1 MTAIAN
7 PVRGSLASN
16 PMKRFERLYVVLLG
30 SALVCY
36 LLLGKAF
43 AYLGVPPVYVGE
55 LLIVLGVLAAAQ
67 SRCLPASMASLPSLM
82 LFLLMAWVAV
92 LTFHNLAEFG
102 FDSLRDSVVVTY
114 GVFAFIVT
122 SLLIAD
128 PSRLEWIVRSY
139 RYVSVLIVT
148 AAPLALMM
156 SSASMEA
163 LREAMNVPPFV
174 RTGEL
179 AVHLA
184 GATAFTLLGFRKQGW
199 IWSLFLLMA
208 VALVFAQNRG
218 GALAIAISAGVAVI
232 LSGNARGVCQFIFIG
247 GALALI
253 AAIANVNISLGGER
267 DFHFDQIIANLSSI
281 WSDSDTGNLDGT
293 KEWRL
298 SWWTAIVQYTL
309 QGDYFWTGKGFG
321 PNLAV
326 VDGFL
331 VGTEFDAPLV
341 RSPHNAHLTILA
353 RAGVPGLVLWVLFL
367 VAWFGTL
374 ARNAWVAWLSGEGSW
389 ARFFV
394 FVACYALAILVDAA
408 FDVAL
413 EGPMLGIWFWV
424 LIGVGMGSS
433 MIFWSRHPERSAY
446 GV

>member
-1 MTAIAN
+1 LL
-7 PVRGSLASN
+7 PVILG
-16 PMKRFERLYVVLLG
+16 LL
-30 SALVCY
+30 V
-36 LLLGKAF
+36 
-43 AYLGVPPVYVGE
+43 
-55 LLIVLGVLAAAQ
+55 AAR
-67 SRCLPASMASLPSLM
+67 SRCLTASIASLPSVIL
-82 LFLLMAWVAV
+82 LLLMGWVAV

-114 GVFAFIVT
+114 GVFAFIVA
-122 SLLIAD
+122 SLLIVD
-128 PSRLEWIVRSY
+128 PSRLEWIVRCY

-148 AAPLALMM
+148 AAPVALMM
-156 SSASMEA
+156 SSASLES
-163 LREAMNVPPFV
+163 LRTATNLPPFV
-174 RTGEL
+174 RAGEL

-199 IWSLFLLMA
+199 IWSLLLLLA

-218 GALAIAISAGVAVI
+218 GALAIAISAGVAVV
-232 LSGNARGVCQFIFIG
+232 LSGNIRGVCQFILLG
-247 GALALI
+247 GALAMI
-253 AAIANVNISLGGER
+253 AVIADVNISLGGER

-281 WSDSDTGNLDGT
+281 WSGSDTGNLDGT

-298 SWWTAIVQYTL
+298 RWWTTIVQYTF

-331 VGTEFDAPLV
+331 VGTELDVPLV

-353 RAGVPGLVLWVLFL
+353 RAGVPGLVMWALFL

-374 ARNAWVAWLSGEGSW
+374 ARNAWVAWRSGEGTW

-394 FVACYALAILVDAA
+394 FIACYALAILVDAA

-413 EGPMLGIWFWV
+413 EGPMVGIWFWV